1 MCVKTS
7 PPHCT
12 VDEVEAEAEVIMALE
27 EAECNER
34 CMSTRWDEDDSDASL
49 SEADDDH
56 GVQGSM
62 CGGTTTR
69 RCREEKS
76 TMSKIDQG
84 RRYNFGESS

>member
-34 CMSTRWDEDDSDASL
+34 CMSTRWDEDESDASL

-56 GVQGSM
+56 GVQR
-62 CGGTTTR
+62 GGAR
-69 RCREEKS
+69 
-76 TMSKIDQG
+76 
-84 RRYNFGESS
+84 N